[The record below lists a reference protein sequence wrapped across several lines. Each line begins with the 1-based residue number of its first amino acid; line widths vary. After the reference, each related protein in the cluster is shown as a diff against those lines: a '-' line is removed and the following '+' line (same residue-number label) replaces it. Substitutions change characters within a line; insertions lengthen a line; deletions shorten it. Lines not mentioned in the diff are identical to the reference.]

1 MSVVDKKYLE
11 TVRRQI
17 AAYEAARREVIKLAG
32 DALSASK
39 RSIFALHRDDRDGA
53 AALLAE
59 AESGFARVR
68 QAADKIP
75 DLVQEGSYR
84 AALEEYVEARL
95 YQRFLDKGDI
105 GEVTGRD
112 IDYEIFLSGLSDLT
126 GELQRRQVRLATEGR
141 VEEVGRIKEAIE
153 EVIDELTA
161 MDLGGYLRNKFDQA
175 KNNLR
180 RAEDV
185 LYEVTIRRK

>member
-11 TVRRQI
+11 TVRKQI
-17 AAYEAARREVIKLAG
+17 AAYEAARREVIKLSG

-39 RSIFALHRDDRDGA
+39 RAIFALHRDDHRA
-53 AALLAE
+53 AIALLSEAE
-59 AESGFARVR
+59 AGFKKVR
-68 QAADKIP
+68 QAAEDIA
-75 DLVQEGSYR
+75 DLTQEGSYR

-95 YQRFLDKGDI
+95 YEYFLEKGTI
-105 GEVTGRD
+105 GKVAGDD

-141 VEEVGRIKEAIE
+141 VDEVKKIKEAIE